1 MSLLLRPSFL
11 IFSFWVMLFHC
22 VCFHASAQELSPSY
36 FLFSEVSVQEVS
48 QNTLELEDLAHLHE
62 KGIELKGIPNF
73 YGDVG
78 PLGAGNVITTARDLV
93 ALGEDIYRLIIKGKP
108 TITTTYAPISVI
120 PKVNGQPVDL
130 LETENWQAPKKR
142 TFVVV
147 YKNVYAMEVVKFRYS
162 VIYSYRGK
170 YNNRGAYLTAV
181 QVIPES
187 IRTLFGFDFTATMKV
202 GGIQNQ
208 GTRQN
213 PIAGVTLLMEY
224 TTSSLL
230 VTQNKVDTFFITGVG
245 DFKKL

>member
-1 MSLLLRPSFL
+1 MSLILRCSFSL
-11 IFSFWVMLFHC
+11 FSFWVLFIHC
-22 VCFHASAQELSPSY
+22 TCFNASAQEIEPGY
-36 FLFSEVSVQEVS
+36 FLFSDVSVREVS
-48 QNTLELEDLAHLHE
+48 QHNLGLEDLALLNE

-108 TITTTYAPISVI
+108 TNTTSYAPISVI

-130 LETENWQAPKKR
+130 LETENWQVPKKR
-142 TFVVV
+142 TFEVV

-224 TTSSLL
+224 TSSSIL

>member
-1 MSLLLRPSFL
+1 
-11 IFSFWVMLFHC
+11 
-22 VCFHASAQELSPSY
+22 
-36 FLFSEVSVQEVS
+36 
-48 QNTLELEDLAHLHE
+48 
-62 KGIELKGIPNF
+62 
-73 YGDVG
+73 
-78 PLGAGNVITTARDLV
+78 
-93 ALGEDIYRLIIKGKP
+93 
-108 TITTTYAPISVI
+108 
-120 PKVNGQPVDL
+120 
-130 LETENWQAPKKR
+130 
-142 TFVVV
+142 
-147 YKNVYAMEVVKFRYS
+147 

>member
-1 MSLLLRPSFL
+1 MSLLLRSSFL
-11 IFSFWVMLFHC
+11 VFSFWVILLQC
-22 VCFHASAQELSPSY
+22 VCFHASAQEFNPSY

-48 QNTLELEDLAHLHE
+48 QNTLELEDLAYLHE

-73 YGDVG
+73 YGGVG

-93 ALGEDIYRLIIKGKP
+93 ALGEDIYRLIIKGRP
-108 TITTTYAPISVI
+108 TNTTSYAPISVI

-142 TFVVV
+142 TFEVV

-224 TTSSLL
+224 TTSSFL